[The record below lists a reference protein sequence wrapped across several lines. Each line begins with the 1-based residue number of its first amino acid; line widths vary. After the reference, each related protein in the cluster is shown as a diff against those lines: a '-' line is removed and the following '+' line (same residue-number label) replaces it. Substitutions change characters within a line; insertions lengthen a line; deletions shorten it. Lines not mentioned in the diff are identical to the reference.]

1 MRMRRTLGV
10 LMALMICLS
19 MPYASAVEGRD
30 APNCASA
37 ELSDVTGAMAVD
49 GGSCLDINL
58 GVHEPGTVLSFDLL
72 VADDAVDVLMFD
84 EAGKAPYELGQSYRS
99 VMTTPVSTEA
109 VLGQQ
114 VFHWKVPASINAKAW
129 SMVVDNLA
137 HDGDQ
142 GEGDQGG
149 ARAQISLQV
158 SVLQDGALTVVHD
171 LQAAVNNTS
180 LWLSGDDGLSLD
192 AGTAVQLE
200 AWGLDGSGD
209 LAFFTDA
216 QRTAWEGGAQHT
228 PEAGTA
234 LLDVSSTSSLTWTTP
249 PSLDGVPMH
258 LMLDAGDAI
267 VGGAPPADLRMTV
280 RLTLD
285 PPMNPVIEDDNN
297 GSTTIGQPL
306 LLDASSTPDRL
317 NRLVE
322 WRWDLDADEDVDG
335 DGDATNDGTWGTST
349 SVSATWGQPG
359 TYTVTLHVRD
369 VDGRTAMVQH
379 EVSVTDVVSPTA
391 AVSSLGDEQPVE
403 DGYRLDPDAVLRLSC
418 TASSDD
424 HRIDVCAWAIDG
436 APAGQNDTVVAS
448 WADSGEHTVR
458 LTVSDPSGNTDVI
471 ERRVVVVDRTLP
483 RLAATSVAALP
494 ATVDAG
500 ASDVVRV
507 TVDDPVDAIETLR
520 VHWDLNPL
528 SDTDGNGVPDDDADL
543 LGEEVQITFDAAGE
557 RVVVITVFD
566 PAGNSDRA
574 VWTVD
579 VAAADTTS
587 SSGMT
592 LFAGLGLAVLVVVA
606 VVVFQRRRSS
616 PSEQAP
622 ATPEPAS
629 EAMQAEEAKAA
640 EMASIYGGNTPDAPV
655 AQAAPATMYAPVAP
669 SAPLDPMAQSLL
681 GEASSPG
688 AHAGMTGLDAL
699 MDDEA
704 PEPAQDPP
712 SPEPAP
718 AVEVASEAPS
728 DETPSST
735 TSSAGGRL
743 ELPAGFAD
751 MLDGPSD
758 GPQ

>member
-1 MRMRRTLGV
+1 M
-10 LMALMICLS
+10 
-19 MPYASAVEGRD
+19 
-30 APNCASA
+30 
-37 ELSDVTGAMAVD
+37 
-49 GGSCLDINL
+49 
-58 GVHEPGTVLSFDLL
+58 
-72 VADDAVDVLMFD
+72 
-84 EAGKAPYELGQSYRS
+84 
-99 VMTTPVSTEA
+99 
-109 VLGQQ
+109 
-114 VFHWKVPASINAKAW
+114 
-129 SMVVDNLA
+129 
-137 HDGDQ
+137 
-142 GEGDQGG
+142 
-149 ARAQISLQV
+149 
-158 SVLQDGALTVVHD
+158 
-171 LQAAVNNTS
+171 
-180 LWLSGDDGLSLD
+180 
-192 AGTAVQLE
+192 
-200 AWGLDGSGD
+200 
-209 LAFFTDA
+209 
-216 QRTAWEGGAQHT
+216 
-228 PEAGTA
+228 
-234 LLDVSSTSSLTWTTP
+234 
-249 PSLDGVPMH
+249 
-258 LMLDAGDAI
+258 
-267 VGGAPPADLRMTV
+267 
-280 RLTLD
+280 
-285 PPMNPVIEDDNN
+285 
-297 GSTTIGQPL
+297 
-306 LLDASSTPDRL
+306 
-317 NRLVE
+317 
-322 WRWDLDADEDVDG
+322 
-335 DGDATNDGTWGTST
+335 
-349 SVSATWGQPG
+349 
-359 TYTVTLHVRD
+359 
-369 VDGRTAMVQH
+369 
-379 EVSVTDVVSPTA
+379 
-391 AVSSLGDEQPVE
+391 
-403 DGYRLDPDAVLRLSC
+403 
-418 TASSDD
+418 
-424 HRIDVCAWAIDG
+424 CAWAIDG

-483 RLAATSVAALP
+483 RLAATSVGALP
-494 ATVDAG
+494 ATVNAG

-507 TVDDPVDAIETLR
+507 TVDDPVDDIETLR

-592 LFAGLGLAVLVVVA
+592 LFAGLGLAVLAVVA
-606 VVVFQRRRSS
+606 VVVLQRRRSS

-640 EMASIYGGNTPDAPV
+640 EMASIYGGNTPVAPV
-655 AQAAPATMYAPVAP
+655 AETAPATMYAPVAP
-669 SAPLDPMAQSLL
+669 AAPLDPMAQSLL

-688 AHAGMTGLDAL
+688 TNAGMTGLDAL

-712 SPEPAP
+712 SPEPTP

-728 DETPSST
+728 DERPTST